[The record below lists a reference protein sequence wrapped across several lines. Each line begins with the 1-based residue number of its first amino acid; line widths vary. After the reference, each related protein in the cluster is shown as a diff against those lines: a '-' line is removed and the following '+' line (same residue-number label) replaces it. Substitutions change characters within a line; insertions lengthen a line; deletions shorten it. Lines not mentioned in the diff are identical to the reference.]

1 MTNSFQLDIVTPTS
15 VINEGLVDYVRAPAL
30 DGLFGIEAGHAP
42 AIIGLGIGEIK
53 VNKGSDII
61 FYSTSGGYAD
71 IRSEG
76 VMLLL
81 ESVEEASE
89 IDQKRADEAVKRAKS
104 RLGNDRLDK
113 IRARAALERAKN
125 RLKISHHND

>member
-113 IRARAALERAKN
+113 IRARAALERAKKQIEN
-125 RLKISHHND
+125 ITS